1 MGKTEQNAKKER
13 GGQKGKEG
21 EREKENGEQNERG
34 KDGGKN
40 VSRRKRGEQKRE
52 KGIYIEIKKKSKSN
66 FAHLLY
72 KVSKTQKNN
81 IISVLY
87 E

>member
-1 MGKTEQNAKKER
+1 MRKTEQNAKKER

-40 VSRRKRGEQKRE
+40 ISRCKRGEQKRE
-52 KGIYIEIKKKSKSN
+52 KGIYIEIKKKQN
-66 FAHLLY
+66 QILLTCY
-72 KVSKTQKNN
+72 IKLAKLRR
-81 IISVLY
+81 II
-87 E
+87 

>member
-13 GGQKGKEG
+13 EGQKGKEG

-40 VSRRKRGEQKRE
+40 VSRRKRGEQKGE
-52 KGIYIEIKKKSKSN
+52 KGIYTEIKKTKSK

-72 KVSKTQKNN
+72 KVSKTQENN